1 MRVKENIKVN
11 NALNPKLWDE
21 NNKLRTEVREA
32 ALRIVEFFLSQMDM
46 PITYKDIRILGS
58 NASYNYSPYSDLDI
72 HIVVDFNELEG
83 SNSMLRKYFNGVRNG
98 FLNDYDVKIHGI
110 PVEMY
115 IEDISDTPKA
125 MGIYSVADDGWI
137 KFPKQDTNAVEADVD
152 SVADVWEARIN
163 KLVKRDSLEDVD
175 TAIRNLYYVRRNSLA
190 QDGEYGKGNQLFK
203 EIRNRGLLDMLKQ
216 KKKELIS
223 KELSVEKK
231 LCEDTRQELINTSR
245 ASAKGSQRYDKR
257 RKSSFSTSV
266 SNYNSM
272 DMNKL
277 FKDDILTVNGG
288 IKGETDN
295 YTVNIDILDIIK
307 TIRNKYVRDGKKVD
321 LSIIT
326 RALVE
331 CMNSKDIRVSCTC
344 PDSRYRMAYH
354 QTRTK
359 VKSGEPELRPSDITN
374 PNDTL
379 GHACKHTLLVLQ
391 NNSWLRKVASA
402 IWNYIKYIM
411 SHYEKAYAN
420 IIYPALYGK
429 PYEGDIQT
437 TLFDRD
443 TLAGE
448 EDTTE
453 LDTANRYGKQS
464 TQFQKGNTQGV
475 RFAKEPYKGKALWDN
490 EDKD

>member
-115 IEDISDTPKA
+115 IEDISDPPKA
-125 MGIYSVADDGWI
+125 KGIYSVVDDGWI

-203 EIRNRGLLDMLKQ
+203 EIRNRGLLDMLRQ

-257 RKSSFSTSV
+257 RFRSH
-266 SNYNSM
+266 
-272 DMNKL
+272 
-277 FKDDILTVNGG
+277 
-288 IKGETDN
+288 
-295 YTVNIDILDIIK
+295 
-307 TIRNKYVRDGKKVD
+307 KKPFG
-321 LSIIT
+321 
-326 RALVE
+326 R
-331 CMNSKDIRVSCTC
+331 
-344 PDSRYRMAYH
+344 
-354 QTRTK
+354 
-359 VKSGEPELRPSDITN
+359 G
-374 PNDTL
+374 
-379 GHACKHTLLVLQ
+379 
-391 NNSWLRKVASA
+391 
-402 IWNYIKYIM
+402 
-411 SHYEKAYAN
+411 
-420 IIYPALYGK
+420 GK
-429 PYEGDIQT
+429 PQRGI
-437 TLFDRD
+437 
-443 TLAGE
+443 
-448 EDTTE
+448 
-453 LDTANRYGKQS
+453 
-464 TQFQKGNTQGV
+464 
-475 RFAKEPYKGKALWDN
+475 
-490 EDKD
+490 DK